1 MIIYL
6 REKGLAQILIGAVTI
21 AFVIGSIFLY
31 GSSDLASNT
40 SPNEV
45 ALTIGE
51 MKVLQTELDRA
62 MSNQSASKQDQK
74 ETEKRVIEQYVL
86 RELVKQAMPVE
97 QGEIEQYIAS
107 NPDQLSAY
115 RLYQKSGVSDEF
127 EKDIQ
132 VQLSYKGIEQLLHHL
147 PIVTDL
153 EIEEAFRREN
163 TKAKLKF
170 VRFRHYEY
178 NSLAKVTDEEVK
190 SHFESNQE
198 KYKQAD
204 QINLKYVQIKPEDF
218 VTEEQ
223 IKAHYNKTEKQYT
236 EVTEVTAR
244 HILKKVDDSASVD
257 EKNQVRL
264 QATELLEMIKRE
276 MKTGKTF
283 AELAEIHSEGPSASN
298 GGSLGSFGRGK
309 MVKPFETACFD
320 ELSVGEMSGLVETS
334 FGFHIIKLEDQKIN
348 TRTFDEVK
356 QEIKTL
362 LVKTDASHVSQK
374 LADNLLMDVEL
385 DDYETA
391 IGQEAY
397 ISRNLTI
404 QETGLFEQDASSIP
418 NIGSRYT
425 YGDLIE
431 KAFAME
437 VNINEMIEVKRSN
450 GEIESYFVAV
460 VLDKKA
466 AAIPNFED
474 VKAEVKNDL
483 QEVKAKQLA
492 MDDAQKLFSILQS
505 NQSLDDLVL
514 SYTAPE
520 GTSIKDKKVEE
531 SGLFSLSINS
541 NYVSNMGACQDA
553 MFKAFQMDLNE
564 VAGPFEGDVAHYLIQ
579 IVERDEADIEK
590 LKNDPKVRAET
601 LKKLVQAKKNE
612 VFTDWYNSTR
622 KQITVTDHRS

>member
-6 REKGLAQILIGAVTI
+6 REKGLAQILIGAVTV

-40 SPNEV
+40 SPDEV
-45 ALTIGE
+45 ALTVGE
-51 MKVLQTELDRA
+51 TKILQSELDRA
-62 MSNQSASKQDQK
+62 MSNQAAGKQDQE
-74 ETEKRVIEQYVL
+74 ETKKRVIEQYVL
-86 RELVKQAMPVE
+86 RELVKKAMPV
-97 QGEIEQYIAS
+97 QQSEIEQYIAS
-107 NPDQLSAY
+107 KPDQLSAY
-115 RLYQKSGVSDEF
+115 RLYQKSGVSNEF

-132 VQLSYKGIEQLLHHL
+132 VQLSYQGIEQLLHHL

-153 EIEEAFRREN
+153 EIEETYYREN

-170 VRFRHYEY
+170 IRFRHYEY
-178 NSLAKVTDEEVK
+178 SSLAKVTDEEAK
-190 SHFESNQE
+190 SHFELNKE
-198 KYKQAD
+198 KYKKSD

-218 VTEEQ
+218 VADEQ
-223 IKAHYNKTEKQYT
+223 IKAYYEKTKDQYS

-244 HILKKVDDSASVD
+244 HILKKVAEGSSLD
-257 EKNQVRL
+257 EKGKIRQ
-264 QATELLEMIKRE
+264 QAAELLEMIKTE
-276 MKTGKTF
+276 VEAGKSF
-283 AELAEIHSEGPSASN
+283 AELAQVHSEGPSASN

-320 ELSVGEMSGLVETS
+320 ELDIGEISGLVETS
-334 FGFHIIKLEDQKIN
+334 FGFHIIKLEDKKVNMQ
-348 TRTFDEVK
+348 TFDEVK

-362 LVKTDASHVSQK
+362 LIKTDASHVSQK

-391 IGQEAY
+391 MGQEAY
-397 ISRNLTI
+397 SSRNLTI

-431 KAFAME
+431 KAFDME

-450 GEIESYFVAV
+450 GEVESYFVAL
-460 VLDKKA
+460 VLEKKA
-466 AAIPNFED
+466 AAIPEFED

-483 QEVKAKQLA
+483 QEEKAKELA
-492 MDDAQKLFSILQS
+492 MEDANKLFQLLRSG
-505 NQSLDDLVL
+505 QSLDDLVL
-514 SYTAPE
+514 SYSTPE
-520 GTSIKDKKVEE
+520 NASIKEKKVEE

-541 NYVSNMGACQDA
+541 IYVSNMGSCQDA
-553 MFKAFQMDLNE
+553 MFKAFQMDMNE

-579 IVERDEADIEK
+579 LVEKDEADMEK
-590 LKNDPKVRAET
+590 LKTDPKVRREIM
-601 LKKLVQAKKNE
+601 KKLVQAKKNE
-612 VFTDWYNSTR
+612 VFTNWYNSTR

>member
-6 REKGLAQILIGAVTI
+6 REKGLAQILIGAVTV

-40 SPNEV
+40 SPDEV
-45 ALTIGE
+45 ALTVGE
-51 MKVLQTELDRA
+51 TKVLQSELDRA
-62 MSNQSASKQDQK
+62 MSNQAAGKQDQE
-74 ETEKRVIEQYVL
+74 ETKKRIIEQYVL
-86 RELVKQAMPVE
+86 RELVKKAMPV
-97 QGEIEQYIAS
+97 QQSEIEQYIAS
-107 NPDQLSAY
+107 KPDQLSAY
-115 RLYQKSGVSDEF
+115 RLYQKSGVSNEF

-132 VQLSYKGIEQLLHHL
+132 VQLSYQGIEQLLHHL

-153 EIEEAFRREN
+153 EIEETYHREN

-170 VRFRHYEY
+170 IRFRHYEY
-178 NSLAKVTDEEVK
+178 NSLAKVTDEEAK
-190 SHFESNQE
+190 SHFELNKE
-198 KYKQAD
+198 KYKKSD
-204 QINLKYVQIKPEDF
+204 QINLKYVQIRPEDF
-218 VTEEQ
+218 VADEQ
-223 IKAHYNKTEKQYT
+223 IKAYYEKTKDQYS

-244 HILKKVDDSASVD
+244 HILKKVVEGSSLD
-257 EKNQVRL
+257 EKGKIRQ
-264 QATELLEMIKRE
+264 QAAELLEMV
-276 MKTGKTF
+276 KTEVEAGKSF
-283 AELAEIHSEGPSASN
+283 AELAQVHSEGPSASN

-320 ELSVGEMSGLVETS
+320 ELDIGEISGLVETS
-334 FGFHIIKLEDQKIN
+334 FGFHIIKLEDKKVNMQ
-348 TRTFDEVK
+348 TFDEVK

-362 LVKTDASHVSQK
+362 LIKTDASHVSQK

-391 IGQEAY
+391 MGQEAY
-397 ISRNLTI
+397 SSRNLTI

-431 KAFAME
+431 KAFDME

-450 GEIESYFVAV
+450 GEVESYFVAL
-460 VLDKKA
+460 VLEKKA
-466 AAIPNFED
+466 AAIPEFED

-483 QEVKAKQLA
+483 QEEKAKELA
-492 MDDAQKLFSILQS
+492 MEDANKLFKLLRAG
-505 NQSLDDLVL
+505 QSLDDLVL
-514 SYTAPE
+514 SYSTPE
-520 GTSIKDKKVEE
+520 NASIKEKKVEE

-541 NYVSNMGACQDA
+541 IYVSNMGSCQDA
-553 MFKAFQMDLNE
+553 MFKAFQMDMNE

-579 IVERDEADIEK
+579 LVEKDEADMEK
-590 LKNDPKVRAET
+590 LKTDPKVRREIM
-601 LKKLVQAKKNE
+601 KKLVQAKKNE
-612 VFTDWYNSTR
+612 VFTNWYNSTR

>member
-6 REKGLAQILIGAVTI
+6 REKGLAQILIGAVTV

-40 SPNEV
+40 SPDEV
-45 ALTIGE
+45 ALTVGE
-51 MKVLQTELDRA
+51 TKILQSELDRA
-62 MSNQSASKQDQK
+62 MSNQAAGKQDQE
-74 ETEKRVIEQYVL
+74 ETKKRVIEQYVL
-86 RELVKQAMPVE
+86 RELVKKAMPV
-97 QGEIEQYIAS
+97 QQSEIEQYIAS
-107 NPDQLSAY
+107 KPDQLSAY
-115 RLYQKSGVSDEF
+115 RLYQKSGMSNEF

-132 VQLSYKGIEQLLHHL
+132 VQLSYQGIEQLLHHL

-153 EIEEAFRREN
+153 EIEETYYREN

-170 VRFRHYEY
+170 IRFRHYEY
-178 NSLAKVTDEEVK
+178 SSLAKVTDEEAK
-190 SHFESNQE
+190 SHFELNKE
-198 KYKQAD
+198 KYKKSD

-218 VTEEQ
+218 VADEQ
-223 IKAHYNKTEKQYT
+223 IKAYYEKTKDQYS

-244 HILKKVDDSASVD
+244 HILKKVAEGSSLD
-257 EKNQVRL
+257 EKGKIRQ
-264 QATELLEMIKRE
+264 QAAELLEMIKTE
-276 MKTGKTF
+276 VEAGKSF
-283 AELAEIHSEGPSASN
+283 AELAQVHSEGPSASN

-320 ELSVGEMSGLVETS
+320 ELDIGEISGLVETS
-334 FGFHIIKLEDQKIN
+334 FGFHIIKLEDKKVNMQ
-348 TRTFDEVK
+348 TFDEVK

-362 LVKTDASHVSQK
+362 LIKTDASHVSQK

-391 IGQEAY
+391 MGQEAY
-397 ISRNLTI
+397 SSRNLTI

-418 NIGSRYT
+418 NIGSRYI

-431 KAFAME
+431 KAFDME

-450 GEIESYFVAV
+450 GEVESYFVAL
-460 VLDKKA
+460 VLEKKA
-466 AAIPNFED
+466 AAIPEFED

-483 QEVKAKQLA
+483 QEEKAKELA
-492 MDDAQKLFSILQS
+492 MEDANKLFKLLRAG
-505 NQSLDDLVL
+505 QSLDDLVL
-514 SYTAPE
+514 SYSTPE
-520 GTSIKDKKVEE
+520 NASIKEKKVEE

-541 NYVSNMGACQDA
+541 IYVSNMGSCQDA
-553 MFKAFQMDLNE
+553 MFKAFQMDMNE

-579 IVERDEADIEK
+579 LVEKDEADMEK
-590 LKNDPKVRAET
+590 LKTDPKVRREIM
-601 LKKLVQAKKNE
+601 KKLVQAKKNE
-612 VFTDWYNSTR
+612 VFTNWYNSTR

>member
-6 REKGLAQILIGAVTI
+6 REKGLAQILIGAVTV

-40 SPNEV
+40 SPDEV
-45 ALTIGE
+45 ALTVGE
-51 MKVLQTELDRA
+51 TKILQSELDRA
-62 MSNQSASKQDQK
+62 MSNQASGKQDQE
-74 ETEKRVIEQYVL
+74 ETKKRVIEQYVL
-86 RELVKQAMPVE
+86 RELVKKAMPV
-97 QGEIEQYIAS
+97 QQSEIEQYIAS
-107 NPDQLSAY
+107 KPDQLSAY
-115 RLYQKSGVSDEF
+115 RLYQKSGVSNEF

-132 VQLSYKGIEQLLHHL
+132 VQLSYQGIEQLLHHL
-147 PIVTDL
+147 PIVTDS
-153 EIEEAFRREN
+153 EIKETYHREN

-170 VRFRHYEY
+170 IRFRHYEY
-178 NSLAKVTDEEVK
+178 NSLAKVTDEEAK
-190 SHFESNQE
+190 SHFEFNKE
-198 KYKQAD
+198 KYKKSD

-218 VTEEQ
+218 VADEQ
-223 IKAHYNKTEKQYT
+223 IKAYYEKTKDQYS

-244 HILKKVDDSASVD
+244 HILKKVAEGSSLD
-257 EKNQVRL
+257 EKGKIRQ
-264 QATELLEMIKRE
+264 QAAELLEMV
-276 MKTGKTF
+276 KTEVEAGKSF
-283 AELAEIHSEGPSASN
+283 AELAQVHSEGPSASN

-320 ELSVGEMSGLVETS
+320 ELGIGEISGLVETS
-334 FGFHIIKLEDQKIN
+334 FGFHIIKLEDKKVNMQ
-348 TRTFDEVK
+348 TFDEVK

-362 LVKTDASHVSQK
+362 LIKTDASHVSQK

-391 IGQEAY
+391 MGQEAY
-397 ISRNLTI
+397 SSRNLTI

-431 KAFAME
+431 KAFDME

-450 GEIESYFVAV
+450 GEVESYFVAL
-460 VLDKKA
+460 VLEKKA
-466 AAIPNFED
+466 AAIPEFED

-483 QEVKAKQLA
+483 QEEKAKELA
-492 MDDAQKLFSILQS
+492 MEDANKLFKLLRAG
-505 NQSLDDLVL
+505 QSLDDLVL
-514 SYTAPE
+514 SYSTPE
-520 GTSIKDKKVEE
+520 NASIKEKKVEE

-541 NYVSNMGACQDA
+541 IYVSNMGSCQDA
-553 MFKAFQMDLNE
+553 MFKAFQMDMNE

-579 IVERDEADIEK
+579 LVEKDEADMEK
-590 LKNDPKVRAET
+590 LKTDPKVRREIM
-601 LKKLVQAKKNE
+601 KKLVQAKKNE
-612 VFTDWYNSTR
+612 VFTNWYNSTR

>member
-6 REKGLAQILIGAVTI
+6 REKGLAQILIGAVTV

-40 SPNEV
+40 GPDEV
-45 ALTIGE
+45 ALTVGE
-51 MKVLQTELDRA
+51 TKIFQSELDRA
-62 MSNQSASKQDQK
+62 ISNQAAGKQDQE
-74 ETEKRVIEQYVL
+74 ETKKRVIEQYVL
-86 RELVKQAMPVE
+86 RELVKQEMPV
-97 QGEIEQYIAS
+97 QQSEIEQYIAS

-132 VQLSYKGIEQLLHHL
+132 VQLSYQGMEQLLHHL
-147 PIVTDL
+147 PIVTDS
-153 EIEEAFRREN
+153 EIQETYQREN

-170 VRFRHYEY
+170 IRFRHYEY
-178 NSLAKVTDEEVK
+178 NSLATVTDEEAK
-190 SHFESNQE
+190 SHFELNKE
-198 KYKQAD
+198 KYKKSD

-218 VTEEQ
+218 VTDEQ
-223 IKAHYNKTEKQYT
+223 IKAHYEKTKDQYS

-244 HILKKVDDSASVD
+244 HILKKVAEGASLD
-257 EKNQVRL
+257 EKGKIRQ
-264 QATELLEMIKRE
+264 QAAELLEMVKAE
-276 MKTGKTF
+276 VVAGKSF
-283 AELAEIHSEGPSASN
+283 AELAKVHSEGPSASN

-320 ELSVGEMSGLVETS
+320 ELDIGEISGLVETS
-334 FGFHIIKLEDQKIN
+334 FGFHIIKLEDKKVNMQ
-348 TRTFDEVK
+348 TFDEVK

-362 LVKTDASHVSQK
+362 LIKTDASHVSQQ

-391 IGQEAY
+391 MGQEAY
-397 ISRNLTI
+397 SSRNLTI

-431 KAFAME
+431 KAFDME

-450 GEIESYFVAV
+450 GEVESYFVAL
-460 VLDKKA
+460 VLEKKA
-466 AAIPNFED
+466 AAIPEFED

-483 QEVKAKQLA
+483 QEEKAKGLA
-492 MDDAQKLFSILQS
+492 MEDANKLFKLLQAG
-505 NQSLDDLVL
+505 QSLDDLVL
-514 SYTAPE
+514 SYSAPE
-520 GTSIKDKKVEE
+520 NTSIKEKKVEE
-531 SGLFSLSINS
+531 SGLFSLSVNS
-541 NYVSNMGACQDA
+541 IYVSNMGSCQDA
-553 MFKAFQMDLNE
+553 MFKAFQMDMNE

-579 IVERDEADIEK
+579 LVEKDEADMEK
-590 LKNDPKVRAET
+590 LKTDPKVRTEIM
-601 LKKLVQAKKNE
+601 KKLVQAKKNE

>member
-6 REKGLAQILIGAVTI
+6 REKGLAQILIGAVTV

-40 SPNEV
+40 SPDEV
-45 ALTIGE
+45 ALTVGE
-51 MKVLQTELDRA
+51 TKVLQSELDRA
-62 MSNQSASKQDQK
+62 MSNQAAGKQDQE
-74 ETEKRVIEQYVL
+74 ETKKRVIEQYVL
-86 RELVKQAMPVE
+86 RELVKKAMPV
-97 QGEIEQYIAS
+97 QQSEIEQYIAS
-107 NPDQLSAY
+107 KPDQLSAY
-115 RLYQKSGVSDEF
+115 RLYQKSGLSNEF

-132 VQLSYKGIEQLLHHL
+132 VQLSYQGIEQLLHHL

-153 EIEEAFRREN
+153 EIEETYHREN

-170 VRFRHYEY
+170 IRFRHYEY
-178 NSLAKVTDEEVK
+178 NSLAKVTDEEAK
-190 SHFESNQE
+190 SHFELNKE
-198 KYKQAD
+198 KYKKSD

-218 VTEEQ
+218 VADEQ
-223 IKAHYNKTEKQYT
+223 IKAYYEKTKDQYS

-244 HILKKVDDSASVD
+244 HILKKVAEGSSLD
-257 EKNQVRL
+257 EKGKIRQ
-264 QATELLEMIKRE
+264 QAAELLEMV
-276 MKTGKTF
+276 KTEVEAGKSF
-283 AELAEIHSEGPSASN
+283 AELAQVHSEGPSASN

-320 ELSVGEMSGLVETS
+320 ELDIGEISGLVETS
-334 FGFHIIKLEDQKIN
+334 FGFHIIKLEDKKVNMQ
-348 TRTFDEVK
+348 TFDEVK

-362 LVKTDASHVSQK
+362 LIKTDASHVSQK

-391 IGQEAY
+391 MGQEAY
-397 ISRNLTI
+397 SSRNLTI
-404 QETGLFEQDASSIP
+404 QETGLFEKDASSIP

-431 KAFAME
+431 KAFDME

-450 GEIESYFVAV
+450 GEVESYFVAL
-460 VLDKKA
+460 VLEKKA
-466 AAIPNFED
+466 AAIPEFED

-483 QEVKAKQLA
+483 QEEKAKELA
-492 MDDAQKLFSILQS
+492 MEDANKLFKLLRAG
-505 NQSLDDLVL
+505 QSLDDLVL
-514 SYTAPE
+514 SYSTPE
-520 GTSIKDKKVEE
+520 NASIKEKKVEE

-541 NYVSNMGACQDA
+541 IYVSNMGSCQDA
-553 MFKAFQMDLNE
+553 MFKAFQMDMNE

-579 IVERDEADIEK
+579 LVEKDEADMEK
-590 LKNDPKVRAET
+590 LKTDPKVRREIM
-601 LKKLVQAKKNE
+601 KKLVQAKKNE
-612 VFTDWYNSTR
+612 VFTNWYNSTR

>member
-6 REKGLAQILIGAVTI
+6 REKGLAQILIGAVTV

-40 SPNEV
+40 SPDEV
-45 ALTIGE
+45 ALTVGE
-51 MKVLQTELDRA
+51 TKILQSELDRA
-62 MSNQSASKQDQK
+62 MSNQAAGKQDQE
-74 ETEKRVIEQYVL
+74 ETKKRVIEQYVL
-86 RELVKQAMPVE
+86 RELVKKAMPV
-97 QGEIEQYIAS
+97 QQSEIEQYIAS
-107 NPDQLSAY
+107 KPDQLSAY
-115 RLYQKSGVSDEF
+115 RLYQKSGVSNEF

-132 VQLSYKGIEQLLHHL
+132 VQLSYQGIEQLLHHL

-153 EIEEAFRREN
+153 EIEETYHREN

-170 VRFRHYEY
+170 IRFRHYEY
-178 NSLAKVTDEEVK
+178 NSLAKVTDEEAK
-190 SHFESNQE
+190 SHFELNKE
-198 KYKQAD
+198 KYKKSD

-218 VTEEQ
+218 VADEQ
-223 IKAHYNKTEKQYT
+223 IKAYYEKTKDQYS

-244 HILKKVDDSASVD
+244 HILKKVAEGSSLD
-257 EKNQVRL
+257 EKGKIRQ
-264 QATELLEMIKRE
+264 QAAELLEMIKTE
-276 MKTGKTF
+276 VEAGKSF
-283 AELAEIHSEGPSASN
+283 AELAQVHSEGPSASN

-320 ELSVGEMSGLVETS
+320 ELDIGEISGLVETS
-334 FGFHIIKLEDQKIN
+334 FGFHIIKLEDKKVNMQ
-348 TRTFDEVK
+348 TFDEVK

-362 LVKTDASHVSQK
+362 LIKTDASHVSQK

-391 IGQEAY
+391 MGQEAY
-397 ISRNLTI
+397 SSRNLTI

-431 KAFAME
+431 KAFDME

-450 GEIESYFVAV
+450 GEVESYFVAL
-460 VLDKKA
+460 VLEKKA
-466 AAIPNFED
+466 AAIPEFED

-483 QEVKAKQLA
+483 QEEKAKELA
-492 MDDAQKLFSILQS
+492 MEDANKLFQLLRSG
-505 NQSLDDLVL
+505 QSLDDLVL
-514 SYTAPE
+514 SYSTPE
-520 GTSIKDKKVEE
+520 NASIKEKKVEE

-541 NYVSNMGACQDA
+541 IYVSNMGSCQDA
-553 MFKAFQMDLNE
+553 MFKAFQMDMNE

-579 IVERDEADIEK
+579 LVEKDEADMEK
-590 LKNDPKVRAET
+590 LKTDPKVRREIM
-601 LKKLVQAKKNE
+601 KKLVQAKKNE
-612 VFTDWYNSTR
+612 VFTNWYNSTR

>member
-6 REKGLAQILIGAVTI
+6 REKGLAQILIGAVTV

-40 SPNEV
+40 SPDEV
-45 ALTIGE
+45 ALTVGE
-51 MKVLQTELDRA
+51 TKILQSELDRA
-62 MSNQSASKQDQK
+62 MSNQAAGKQDQE
-74 ETEKRVIEQYVL
+74 ETKKRVIEQYVL
-86 RELVKQAMPVE
+86 RELVKKAMPV
-97 QGEIEQYIAS
+97 QQSEIEQYIAS
-107 NPDQLSAY
+107 KPDQLSAY
-115 RLYQKSGVSDEF
+115 RLYQKSGMSNEF

-132 VQLSYKGIEQLLHHL
+132 VQLSYQGIEQLLHHL

-153 EIEEAFRREN
+153 EIEETYHREN

-170 VRFRHYEY
+170 IRFRHYEY
-178 NSLAKVTDEEVK
+178 NSLAKVTDEEAK
-190 SHFESNQE
+190 SHFELNKE
-198 KYKQAD
+198 KYKKSD

-218 VTEEQ
+218 VADEQ
-223 IKAHYNKTEKQYT
+223 IKAYYEKTKDQYS

-244 HILKKVDDSASVD
+244 HILKKVAEGSSLD
-257 EKNQVRL
+257 EKGKIRQ
-264 QATELLEMIKRE
+264 QAAELLEMIKTE
-276 MKTGKTF
+276 VEAGKSF
-283 AELAEIHSEGPSASN
+283 AELAQVHSEGPSASN

-320 ELSVGEMSGLVETS
+320 ELDIGEISGLVETS
-334 FGFHIIKLEDQKIN
+334 FGFHIIKLEDKKVNMQ
-348 TRTFDEVK
+348 TFDEVK

-362 LVKTDASHVSQK
+362 LIKTDASHVSQK

-391 IGQEAY
+391 MGQEAY
-397 ISRNLTI
+397 SSRNLTI

-431 KAFAME
+431 KAFDME

-450 GEIESYFVAV
+450 GEVESYFVAL
-460 VLDKKA
+460 VLEKKA
-466 AAIPNFED
+466 AAIPEFED

-483 QEVKAKQLA
+483 QEEKAKELA
-492 MDDAQKLFSILQS
+492 MEDANKLFKLLRAG
-505 NQSLDDLVL
+505 QSLDDLVL
-514 SYTAPE
+514 SYSTPE
-520 GTSIKDKKVEE
+520 NASIKEKKVEE

-541 NYVSNMGACQDA
+541 IYVSNMGSCQDA
-553 MFKAFQMDLNE
+553 MFKAFQMDMNE

-579 IVERDEADIEK
+579 LVEKDEADMEK
-590 LKNDPKVRAET
+590 LKTDPKVRREIM
-601 LKKLVQAKKNE
+601 KKLVQAKKNE
-612 VFTDWYNSTR
+612 VFTNWYNSTR

>member
-6 REKGLAQILIGAVTI
+6 REKGLAQILIGAVTV

-40 SPNEV
+40 SPDEV
-45 ALTIGE
+45 ALTVGE
-51 MKVLQTELDRA
+51 TKILQSELDRA
-62 MSNQSASKQDQK
+62 MSNQAAGKQDQE
-74 ETEKRVIEQYVL
+74 ETKKRVIEQYVL
-86 RELVKQAMPVE
+86 RELVKQEMPV
-97 QGEIEQYIAS
+97 QQSEIEQYIAS
-107 NPDQLSAY
+107 KPDQLSAY
-115 RLYQKSGVSDEF
+115 RLYQKSGLSNEF

-132 VQLSYKGIEQLLHHL
+132 VQLSYQGIEQLLHHL

-153 EIEEAFRREN
+153 EIEETYHREN

-170 VRFRHYEY
+170 IRFRHYEY
-178 NSLAKVTDEEVK
+178 NSLAKVTDEEAK
-190 SHFESNQE
+190 SHFELNKE
-198 KYKQAD
+198 KYKKSD

-218 VTEEQ
+218 VADEQ
-223 IKAHYNKTEKQYT
+223 IKAYYEKTKDQYS

-244 HILKKVDDSASVD
+244 HILKKVAEGSSLD
-257 EKNQVRL
+257 EKGKIRQ
-264 QATELLEMIKRE
+264 QAAELLEMIKTE
-276 MKTGKTF
+276 VEAGKSF
-283 AELAEIHSEGPSASN
+283 AELAQVHSEGPSASN

-320 ELSVGEMSGLVETS
+320 ELDIGEISGLVETS
-334 FGFHIIKLEDQKIN
+334 FGFHIIKLEDKKVNMQ
-348 TRTFDEVK
+348 TFDEVK

-362 LVKTDASHVSQK
+362 LIKTDASHVSQK

-391 IGQEAY
+391 MGQEAY
-397 ISRNLTI
+397 SSRNLTI

-425 YGDLIE
+425 YEDLIE
-431 KAFAME
+431 KAFDME

-450 GEIESYFVAV
+450 GEVESYFVAL
-460 VLDKKA
+460 VLEKKA
-466 AAIPNFED
+466 AAIPEFED

-483 QEVKAKQLA
+483 QEEKAKELA
-492 MDDAQKLFSILQS
+492 MEDANKLFKLLQAG
-505 NQSLDDLVL
+505 QSLDDLVL
-514 SYTAPE
+514 SYSTPE
-520 GTSIKDKKVEE
+520 NASIKEKKVEE

-541 NYVSNMGACQDA
+541 IYVSNMGSCQDA
-553 MFKAFQMDLNE
+553 MFKAFQMDMNE

-579 IVERDEADIEK
+579 LVEKDEADMEK
-590 LKNDPKVRAET
+590 LKTDPKVRREIM
-601 LKKLVQAKKNE
+601 KKLVQAKKNE
-612 VFTDWYNSTR
+612 VFTNWYNSTR

>member
-6 REKGLAQILIGAVTI
+6 REKGLAQILIGAVTV

-40 SPNEV
+40 SPDEV
-45 ALTIGE
+45 ALTVGE
-51 MKVLQTELDRA
+51 TKILQSELDRA
-62 MSNQSASKQDQK
+62 MSNQAAGKQDQE
-74 ETEKRVIEQYVL
+74 ETKKRVIEQYVL
-86 RELVKQAMPVE
+86 RELVKKAMPV
-97 QGEIEQYIAS
+97 QQSEIEQYIAS
-107 NPDQLSAY
+107 KPDQLSAY
-115 RLYQKSGVSDEF
+115 RLYQKSGVSNEF

-132 VQLSYKGIEQLLHHL
+132 VQLSYQGIEQLLHHL

-153 EIEEAFRREN
+153 EIEETYHREN

-170 VRFRHYEY
+170 IRFRHYEY
-178 NSLAKVTDEEVK
+178 SSLAKVTDEEAK
-190 SHFESNQE
+190 SHFELNKE
-198 KYKQAD
+198 KYKKSD

-218 VTEEQ
+218 VADEQ
-223 IKAHYNKTEKQYT
+223 IKAYYEKTKDQYS

-244 HILKKVDDSASVD
+244 HILKKVAEGSSLD
-257 EKNQVRL
+257 EKGKIRQ
-264 QATELLEMIKRE
+264 QAAELLEMV
-276 MKTGKTF
+276 KTEVEAGKSF
-283 AELAEIHSEGPSASN
+283 AELAQVHSEGPSASN

-320 ELSVGEMSGLVETS
+320 ELDIGEISGLVETS
-334 FGFHIIKLEDQKIN
+334 FGFHIIKLEDKKVNMQ
-348 TRTFDEVK
+348 TFDEVK

-362 LVKTDASHVSQK
+362 LIKTDASHVSQK

-391 IGQEAY
+391 MGQEAY
-397 ISRNLTI
+397 SSRNLTI

-431 KAFAME
+431 KAFDME

-450 GEIESYFVAV
+450 GEVESYFVAL
-460 VLDKKA
+460 VLEKKA
-466 AAIPNFED
+466 AAIPEFED

-483 QEVKAKQLA
+483 QEEKAKELA
-492 MDDAQKLFSILQS
+492 MEDANKLFQLLRAG
-505 NQSLDDLVL
+505 QSLDDLVL
-514 SYTAPE
+514 SYSTPE
-520 GTSIKDKKVEE
+520 NASIKEKKVEE

-541 NYVSNMGACQDA
+541 IYVSNMGSCQDA
-553 MFKAFQMDLNE
+553 MFKAFQMDMDE

-579 IVERDEADIEK
+579 LVEKDEADMEK
-590 LKNDPKVRAET
+590 LKTDPKVRREIM
-601 LKKLVQAKKNE
+601 KKLVQAKKNE
-612 VFTDWYNSTR
+612 VFTNWYNSTR

>member
-6 REKGLAQILIGAVTI
+6 REKGLAQILIGAVTV

-40 SPNEV
+40 SPDEV
-45 ALTIGE
+45 ALTVGE
-51 MKVLQTELDRA
+51 TKILQSELDRA
-62 MSNQSASKQDQK
+62 MSNQAAGKQDQE
-74 ETEKRVIEQYVL
+74 ETKKRIIEQYVL
-86 RELVKQAMPVE
+86 RELVKKAMPV
-97 QGEIEQYIAS
+97 QQSEIEQYIAS
-107 NPDQLSAY
+107 KPDQLSAY
-115 RLYQKSGVSDEF
+115 RLYQKSGVSNEF

-132 VQLSYKGIEQLLHHL
+132 VQLSYQGIEQLLHHL

-153 EIEEAFRREN
+153 EIEETYHREN

-170 VRFRHYEY
+170 IRFRHYEY
-178 NSLAKVTDEEVK
+178 NSLAKVTDEEAK
-190 SHFESNQE
+190 SHFELNKE
-198 KYKQAD
+198 KYKKSD

-218 VTEEQ
+218 VADEQ
-223 IKAHYNKTEKQYT
+223 IKAYYEKTKDQYS

-244 HILKKVDDSASVD
+244 HILKKVVEGSSLD
-257 EKNQVRL
+257 EKGKIRQ
-264 QATELLEMIKRE
+264 QAAELLEMV
-276 MKTGKTF
+276 KTEVEAGKSF
-283 AELAEIHSEGPSASN
+283 AELAQVHSEGPSASN

-320 ELSVGEMSGLVETS
+320 ELDIGEISGLVETS
-334 FGFHIIKLEDQKIN
+334 FGFHIIKLEDKKVNMQ
-348 TRTFDEVK
+348 TFDEVK

-362 LVKTDASHVSQK
+362 LIKTDASHVSQK

-391 IGQEAY
+391 MGQEAY
-397 ISRNLTI
+397 SSQNLTI

-431 KAFAME
+431 KAFDME

-450 GEIESYFVAV
+450 GEVESYFVAL
-460 VLDKKA
+460 VLEKKA
-466 AAIPNFED
+466 AAIPEFED

-483 QEVKAKQLA
+483 QEEKAKELA
-492 MDDAQKLFSILQS
+492 MEDANKLFKLLRAG
-505 NQSLDDLVL
+505 QSLDDLVL
-514 SYTAPE
+514 SYSTPE
-520 GTSIKDKKVEE
+520 NASIKEKKVEE

-541 NYVSNMGACQDA
+541 IYVSNMGSCQDA
-553 MFKAFQMDLNE
+553 MFKAFQMDMNE

-579 IVERDEADIEK
+579 LVEKDEADMEK
-590 LKNDPKVRAET
+590 LKTDPKVRREIM
-601 LKKLVQAKKNE
+601 KKLVQAKKNE
-612 VFTDWYNSTR
+612 VFTNWYNSTR

>member
-6 REKGLAQILIGAVTI
+6 REKGLAQILIGAVTV

-40 SPNEV
+40 SPDEV
-45 ALTIGE
+45 ALTVGE
-51 MKVLQTELDRA
+51 TKILQSELDRA
-62 MSNQSASKQDQK
+62 MSNQAAGKQDQE
-74 ETEKRVIEQYVL
+74 ETKKRIIEQYVL
-86 RELVKQAMPVE
+86 RELVKKAMPV
-97 QGEIEQYIAS
+97 QQSEIEQYIAS
-107 NPDQLSAY
+107 KPDQLSAY
-115 RLYQKSGVSDEF
+115 RLYQKSGVSNEF

-132 VQLSYKGIEQLLHHL
+132 VQLSYQGIEQLLHHL

-153 EIEEAFRREN
+153 EIEETYHREN

-170 VRFRHYEY
+170 IRFRHYEY
-178 NSLAKVTDEEVK
+178 NSLAKVTDEEAK
-190 SHFESNQE
+190 SHFELNKE
-198 KYKQAD
+198 KYKKSD
-204 QINLKYVQIKPEDF
+204 QINLKYVQIRPEDF
-218 VTEEQ
+218 VADEQ
-223 IKAHYNKTEKQYT
+223 IKAYYEKTKDQYS

-244 HILKKVDDSASVD
+244 HILKKVVEGSSLD
-257 EKNQVRL
+257 EKGKIRQ
-264 QATELLEMIKRE
+264 QAAELLEMV
-276 MKTGKTF
+276 KTEVEAGKSF
-283 AELAEIHSEGPSASN
+283 AELAQIHSEGPSASN

-320 ELSVGEMSGLVETS
+320 ELDIGEISGLVETS
-334 FGFHIIKLEDQKIN
+334 FGFHIIKLEDKKVNMQ
-348 TRTFDEVK
+348 TFDEVK

-362 LVKTDASHVSQK
+362 LIKTDASHVSQK

-391 IGQEAY
+391 MGQEAY
-397 ISRNLTI
+397 SSQNLTI

-431 KAFAME
+431 KAFDME

-450 GEIESYFVAV
+450 GEVESYFVAL
-460 VLDKKA
+460 VLEKKA
-466 AAIPNFED
+466 AAIPEFED

-483 QEVKAKQLA
+483 QEEKAKELA
-492 MDDAQKLFSILQS
+492 MEDANKLFKLLRAG
-505 NQSLDDLVL
+505 QSLDDLVL
-514 SYTAPE
+514 SYSTPE
-520 GTSIKDKKVEE
+520 NASIKEKKVEE

-541 NYVSNMGACQDA
+541 IYVSNMGSCQDA
-553 MFKAFQMDLNE
+553 IFKAFQMDMNE

-579 IVERDEADIEK
+579 LVEKDEADMEK
-590 LKNDPKVRAET
+590 LKTDPKVRREIM
-601 LKKLVQAKKNE
+601 KKLVQAKKNE
-612 VFTDWYNSTR
+612 VFTNWYNSTR

>member
-6 REKGLAQILIGAVTI
+6 REKGLAQILIGAVTV

-40 SPNEV
+40 SPDEV
-45 ALTIGE
+45 ALTVGE
-51 MKVLQTELDRA
+51 TKILQSELDRA
-62 MSNQSASKQDQK
+62 MSNQAAGKQDQE
-74 ETEKRVIEQYVL
+74 ETKKRVIEQYVL
-86 RELVKQAMPVE
+86 RELVKKAMPV
-97 QGEIEQYIAS
+97 QQSEIEQYIAS
-107 NPDQLSAY
+107 KPDQLSAY
-115 RLYQKSGVSDEF
+115 RLYQKSGVSNEF

-132 VQLSYKGIEQLLHHL
+132 VQLSYQGIEQLLHHL

-153 EIEEAFRREN
+153 EIEETYYREN

-170 VRFRHYEY
+170 IRVRHYEY
-178 NSLAKVTDEEVK
+178 NSLAKVTDEEAK
-190 SHFESNQE
+190 SHFELNKE
-198 KYKQAD
+198 KYKKSD

-218 VTEEQ
+218 VADEQ
-223 IKAHYNKTEKQYT
+223 IKAYYEKTKDQYS

-244 HILKKVDDSASVD
+244 HILKKVAEGSSLD
-257 EKNQVRL
+257 EKGKIRQ
-264 QATELLEMIKRE
+264 QAAELLEMIKTE
-276 MKTGKTF
+276 VEAGKSF
-283 AELAEIHSEGPSASN
+283 AELAQVHSEGPSASN

-320 ELSVGEMSGLVETS
+320 ELDIGEISGLVETS
-334 FGFHIIKLEDQKIN
+334 FGFHIIKLEDKKVNMQ
-348 TRTFDEVK
+348 TFDEVK

-362 LVKTDASHVSQK
+362 LIKTDASHVSQK

-391 IGQEAY
+391 MGQEAY
-397 ISRNLTI
+397 SSRNLTI

-431 KAFAME
+431 KAFDME

-450 GEIESYFVAV
+450 GEVESYFVAL
-460 VLDKKA
+460 VLEKKA
-466 AAIPNFED
+466 AAIPEFED

-483 QEVKAKQLA
+483 QEEKAKELA
-492 MDDAQKLFSILQS
+492 MEDANKLFKLLRSG
-505 NQSLDDLVL
+505 QSLDDLVL
-514 SYTAPE
+514 SYSTPE
-520 GTSIKDKKVEE
+520 NASIKEKKVEE

-541 NYVSNMGACQDA
+541 IYVSNMGSCQDA
-553 MFKAFQMDLNE
+553 MFKAFQMDMNE

-579 IVERDEADIEK
+579 LVEKDEADMEK
-590 LKNDPKVRAET
+590 LKTDPKVRREIM
-601 LKKLVQAKKNE
+601 KKLVQAKKNE
-612 VFTDWYNSTR
+612 VFTNWYNSTR

>member
-6 REKGLAQILIGAVTI
+6 REKGLAQILIGAVTV

-40 SPNEV
+40 SPDEV
-45 ALTIGE
+45 ALTVGE
-51 MKVLQTELDRA
+51 TKILQSELDRA
-62 MSNQSASKQDQK
+62 MSNQAAGKQDQE
-74 ETEKRVIEQYVL
+74 ETKKRIIEQYVL
-86 RELVKQAMPVE
+86 RELVKKAMPV
-97 QGEIEQYIAS
+97 QQSEIEQYIAS
-107 NPDQLSAY
+107 KPDQLSAY
-115 RLYQKSGVSDEF
+115 RLYQKSGVSNEF

-132 VQLSYKGIEQLLHHL
+132 VQLSYQGIEQLLHHL

-153 EIEEAFRREN
+153 EIEETYHREN

-170 VRFRHYEY
+170 IRFRHYEY
-178 NSLAKVTDEEVK
+178 NSLAKVTDEEAK
-190 SHFESNQE
+190 SHFELNKE
-198 KYKQAD
+198 KYKKSD

-218 VTEEQ
+218 VADEQ
-223 IKAHYNKTEKQYT
+223 IKAYYEKTKDQYS

-244 HILKKVDDSASVD
+244 HILKKVAEGSSLD
-257 EKNQVRL
+257 EKGKIRQ
-264 QATELLEMIKRE
+264 QAAELLEMV
-276 MKTGKTF
+276 KTEVEAGKSF
-283 AELAEIHSEGPSASN
+283 AELAQVHSEGPSASN

-320 ELSVGEMSGLVETS
+320 ELDIGEISGLVETS
-334 FGFHIIKLEDQKIN
+334 FGFHIIKLEDKKVNMQ
-348 TRTFDEVK
+348 TFDEVK

-362 LVKTDASHVSQK
+362 LIKTDASHVSQK

-391 IGQEAY
+391 MGQEAY
-397 ISRNLTI
+397 SSRNLTI

-431 KAFAME
+431 KAFDME

-450 GEIESYFVAV
+450 GEVESYFVAL
-460 VLDKKA
+460 VLEKKA
-466 AAIPNFED
+466 AAIPEFED

-483 QEVKAKQLA
+483 QEEKAKELA
-492 MDDAQKLFSILQS
+492 MEDANKLFKLLRAG
-505 NQSLDDLVL
+505 QSLDDLVL
-514 SYTAPE
+514 SYSTPE
-520 GTSIKDKKVEE
+520 NASIKEKKVEE

-541 NYVSNMGACQDA
+541 IYVSNMGSCQDA
-553 MFKAFQMDLNE
+553 MFKAFQMDMNE

-579 IVERDEADIEK
+579 LVEKDEADMEK
-590 LKNDPKVRAET
+590 LKTDPKVRREIM
-601 LKKLVQAKKNE
+601 KKLVQAKKNE
-612 VFTDWYNSTR
+612 VFTNWYNSTR

>member
-6 REKGLAQILIGAVTI
+6 REKGLAQILIGAVTV

-40 SPNEV
+40 SPDEV
-45 ALTIGE
+45 ALTVGE
-51 MKVLQTELDRA
+51 TKILQSELDRA
-62 MSNQSASKQDQK
+62 MSNQAAGKQDQE
-74 ETEKRVIEQYVL
+74 ETKKRIIEQYVL
-86 RELVKQAMPVE
+86 RELVKKAMPV
-97 QGEIEQYIAS
+97 QQSEIEQYIAS
-107 NPDQLSAY
+107 KPDQLSAY
-115 RLYQKSGVSDEF
+115 RLYQKSGVSNEF

-132 VQLSYKGIEQLLHHL
+132 VQLSYQGIEQLLHHL

-153 EIEEAFRREN
+153 EIEETYHREN

-170 VRFRHYEY
+170 IRFRHYEY
-178 NSLAKVTDEEVK
+178 NSLAKVTDEEAK
-190 SHFESNQE
+190 SHFELNKE
-198 KYKQAD
+198 KYKKSD
-204 QINLKYVQIKPEDF
+204 QINLKYVQIRPEDF
-218 VTEEQ
+218 VADEQ
-223 IKAHYNKTEKQYT
+223 IKAYYEKTKDQYS

-244 HILKKVDDSASVD
+244 HILKKVAEGSSLD
-257 EKNQVRL
+257 EKGKIRQ
-264 QATELLEMIKRE
+264 QAAELLEMV
-276 MKTGKTF
+276 KTEVEAGKSF
-283 AELAEIHSEGPSASN
+283 AELAQVHSEGPSASN

-320 ELSVGEMSGLVETS
+320 ELDIGEISGLVETS
-334 FGFHIIKLEDQKIN
+334 FGFHIIKLEDKKVNMQ
-348 TRTFDEVK
+348 TFDEVK

-362 LVKTDASHVSQK
+362 LIKTDASHVSQK

-391 IGQEAY
+391 MGQEAY
-397 ISRNLTI
+397 SSRNLTI

-431 KAFAME
+431 KAFDME

-450 GEIESYFVAV
+450 GEVESYFVAL
-460 VLDKKA
+460 VLEKKA
-466 AAIPNFED
+466 AAIPEFED

-483 QEVKAKQLA
+483 QEEKAKELA
-492 MDDAQKLFSILQS
+492 MEDANKLFKLLRAG
-505 NQSLDDLVL
+505 QSLDDLVL
-514 SYTAPE
+514 SYSTPE
-520 GTSIKDKKVEE
+520 NASIKEKKVEE

-541 NYVSNMGACQDA
+541 IYVSNMGSCQDA
-553 MFKAFQMDLNE
+553 MFKAFQMDMNE

-579 IVERDEADIEK
+579 LVEKDEADMEK
-590 LKNDPKVRAET
+590 LKTDPKVRREIM
-601 LKKLVQAKKNE
+601 KKLVQAKKNE
-612 VFTDWYNSTR
+612 VFTNWYNSTR

>member
-6 REKGLAQILIGAVTI
+6 REKGLAQILIGAVTV

-40 SPNEV
+40 SPDEV
-45 ALTIGE
+45 ALTVGE
-51 MKVLQTELDRA
+51 TKILQSELDRA
-62 MSNQSASKQDQK
+62 MSNQAAGKQDQE
-74 ETEKRVIEQYVL
+74 ETKKRVIEQYVL
-86 RELVKQAMPVE
+86 RELVKKAMPV
-97 QGEIEQYIAS
+97 QQSEIEQYIAS
-107 NPDQLSAY
+107 KPDQLSAY
-115 RLYQKSGVSDEF
+115 RLYQKSGVSNEF

-132 VQLSYKGIEQLLHHL
+132 VQLSYQGIEQLLHHL

-153 EIEEAFRREN
+153 EIEETYHREN

-170 VRFRHYEY
+170 IRFRHYEY
-178 NSLAKVTDEEVK
+178 NSLAKVTDEEAK
-190 SHFESNQE
+190 SHFELNKE
-198 KYKQAD
+198 KYKKSD

-218 VTEEQ
+218 VADEQ
-223 IKAHYNKTEKQYT
+223 IKAYYEKTKDQYS

-244 HILKKVDDSASVD
+244 HILKKVAEGSSLD
-257 EKNQVRL
+257 EKGKIRQ
-264 QATELLEMIKRE
+264 QAAELLEMIKTE
-276 MKTGKTF
+276 VEAGKSF
-283 AELAEIHSEGPSASN
+283 AELAQVHSEGPSASN

-320 ELSVGEMSGLVETS
+320 ELDIGEISGLVETS
-334 FGFHIIKLEDQKIN
+334 FGFHIIKLEDKKVNMQ
-348 TRTFDEVK
+348 TFDEVK

-362 LVKTDASHVSQK
+362 LIKTDASHVSQK

-391 IGQEAY
+391 MGQEAY
-397 ISRNLTI
+397 SSRNLTV

-431 KAFAME
+431 KAFDME

-450 GEIESYFVAV
+450 GEVESYFVAL
-460 VLDKKA
+460 VLEKKA
-466 AAIPNFED
+466 AAIPEFED

-483 QEVKAKQLA
+483 QEEKAKELA
-492 MDDAQKLFSILQS
+492 MEDANKLFKLLRSG
-505 NQSLDDLVL
+505 QSLDDLVL
-514 SYTAPE
+514 SYSTPE
-520 GTSIKDKKVEE
+520 NASIKEKKVEE

-541 NYVSNMGACQDA
+541 IYVSNMGSCQDA
-553 MFKAFQMDLNE
+553 MFKAFQMDMNE

-579 IVERDEADIEK
+579 LVEKDEADMEK
-590 LKNDPKVRAET
+590 LKTDPKVRREIM
-601 LKKLVQAKKNE
+601 KKLVQAKKNE
-612 VFTDWYNSTR
+612 VFTNWYNSTR

>member
-6 REKGLAQILIGAVTI
+6 REKGLAQILIGAVTV

-40 SPNEV
+40 SPDEV
-45 ALTIGE
+45 ALTVGE
-51 MKVLQTELDRA
+51 TKILQSELDRA
-62 MSNQSASKQDQK
+62 MSNQAAGKQDQE
-74 ETEKRVIEQYVL
+74 ETKKRVIEQYVL
-86 RELVKQAMPVE
+86 RELVKKAMPV
-97 QGEIEQYIAS
+97 QQSEIEQYIAS
-107 NPDQLSAY
+107 KPDQLSAY
-115 RLYQKSGVSDEF
+115 RLYQKSGVSNEF

-132 VQLSYKGIEQLLHHL
+132 VQLSYQGIEQLLHHL

-153 EIEEAFRREN
+153 EIEETYHREN

-170 VRFRHYEY
+170 IRFRHYEY
-178 NSLAKVTDEEVK
+178 NSLAKVTDEEAK
-190 SHFESNQE
+190 SHFELNKE
-198 KYKQAD
+198 KYKKSD

-218 VTEEQ
+218 VADEQ
-223 IKAHYNKTEKQYT
+223 IKAYYEKTKDQYS

-244 HILKKVDDSASVD
+244 HILKKVAEGSSLD
-257 EKNQVRL
+257 EKGKIRQ
-264 QATELLEMIKRE
+264 QAAELLEMIKTE
-276 MKTGKTF
+276 VEAGKSF
-283 AELAEIHSEGPSASN
+283 AELAQVHSEGPSASN

-320 ELSVGEMSGLVETS
+320 ELDIGEISGLVETS
-334 FGFHIIKLEDQKIN
+334 FGFHIIKLEDKKVNMQ
-348 TRTFDEVK
+348 TFDEVK

-362 LVKTDASHVSQK
+362 LIKTDASHVSQK

-391 IGQEAY
+391 MGQEAY
-397 ISRNLTI
+397 SSRNLTI
-404 QETGLFEQDASSIP
+404 QETGLFEQDTSSIP

-431 KAFAME
+431 KAFDME

-450 GEIESYFVAV
+450 GEVESYFVAL
-460 VLDKKA
+460 VLEKKA
-466 AAIPNFED
+466 AAIPEFED

-483 QEVKAKQLA
+483 QEEKAKELA
-492 MDDAQKLFSILQS
+492 MEDANKLFKLLRSG
-505 NQSLDDLVL
+505 QSLDDLVL
-514 SYTAPE
+514 SYSTPE
-520 GTSIKDKKVEE
+520 NASIKEKKVEE

-541 NYVSNMGACQDA
+541 IYVSNMGSCQDA
-553 MFKAFQMDLNE
+553 MFKAFQMDMNE

-579 IVERDEADIEK
+579 LVEKDEADMEK
-590 LKNDPKVRAET
+590 LKTDPKVRREIM
-601 LKKLVQAKKNE
+601 KKLVQAKKNE
-612 VFTDWYNSTR
+612 VFTNWYNSTR

>member
-6 REKGLAQILIGAVTI
+6 REKGLAQILIGAVTV

-40 SPNEV
+40 SPDEV
-45 ALTIGE
+45 ALTVGE
-51 MKVLQTELDRA
+51 TKILQSELDRA
-62 MSNQSASKQDQK
+62 MSNQAAGKQDQE
-74 ETEKRVIEQYVL
+74 ETKKRVIEQYVL
-86 RELVKQAMPVE
+86 RELVKKAMPV
-97 QGEIEQYIAS
+97 QQSEIEQYIAS
-107 NPDQLSAY
+107 KPDQLSAY
-115 RLYQKSGVSDEF
+115 RLYQKSGVSNEF

-132 VQLSYKGIEQLLHHL
+132 VQLSYQGIEQLLHHL

-153 EIEEAFRREN
+153 EIEETYHREN

-170 VRFRHYEY
+170 IRFRHYEY
-178 NSLAKVTDEEVK
+178 SSLAKVTDEEAK
-190 SHFESNQE
+190 SHFELNKE
-198 KYKQAD
+198 KYKKSD

-218 VTEEQ
+218 VADEQ
-223 IKAHYNKTEKQYT
+223 IKAYYEKTKDQYS

-244 HILKKVDDSASVD
+244 HILKKVAESSSLD
-257 EKNQVRL
+257 EKGKIRQ
-264 QATELLEMIKRE
+264 QAAELLEMV
-276 MKTGKTF
+276 KTEVEAGKSF
-283 AELAEIHSEGPSASN
+283 AELAQVHSEGPSASN

-320 ELSVGEMSGLVETS
+320 ELDIGEISGLVETS
-334 FGFHIIKLEDQKIN
+334 FGFHIIKLEDKKVNMQ
-348 TRTFDEVK
+348 TFDEVK

-362 LVKTDASHVSQK
+362 LIKTDASHVSQK

-391 IGQEAY
+391 MGQEAY
-397 ISRNLTI
+397 SSRNLTI

-431 KAFAME
+431 KAFDME

-450 GEIESYFVAV
+450 GEVESYFVAL
-460 VLDKKA
+460 VLEKKA
-466 AAIPNFED
+466 AAIPEFED

-483 QEVKAKQLA
+483 QEEKAKELA
-492 MDDAQKLFSILQS
+492 MEDANKLFQLLRAG
-505 NQSLDDLVL
+505 QSLDDLVL
-514 SYTAPE
+514 SYSTPE
-520 GTSIKDKKVEE
+520 NASIKEKKVEE

-541 NYVSNMGACQDA
+541 IYVSNMGSCQDA
-553 MFKAFQMDLNE
+553 MFKAFQMDMDE

-579 IVERDEADIEK
+579 LVEKDEADMEK
-590 LKNDPKVRAET
+590 LKTDPKVRREIM
-601 LKKLVQAKKNE
+601 KKLVQAKKNE
-612 VFTDWYNSTR
+612 VFTNWYNSTR

>member
-6 REKGLAQILIGAVTI
+6 REKGLAQILIGAVTV

-40 SPNEV
+40 SPDEV
-45 ALTIGE
+45 ALTVGE
-51 MKVLQTELDRA
+51 TKILQSELDRA
-62 MSNQSASKQDQK
+62 MSNQAAGKQDQE
-74 ETEKRVIEQYVL
+74 ETKKRIIEQYVL
-86 RELVKQAMPVE
+86 RELVKKAMPV
-97 QGEIEQYIAS
+97 QQSEIEQYIAS
-107 NPDQLSAY
+107 KPDQLSAY
-115 RLYQKSGVSDEF
+115 RLYQKSGVSNEF

-132 VQLSYKGIEQLLHHL
+132 VQLSYQGIEQLLHHL

-153 EIEEAFRREN
+153 EIEETYYREN

-170 VRFRHYEY
+170 IRFRHYEY
-178 NSLAKVTDEEVK
+178 NSLAKVTDEEAK
-190 SHFESNQE
+190 SHFELNKE
-198 KYKQAD
+198 KYKKSD
-204 QINLKYVQIKPEDF
+204 QINLKYVQIRPEDF
-218 VTEEQ
+218 VADEQ
-223 IKAHYNKTEKQYT
+223 IKAYYEKTKDQYS

-244 HILKKVDDSASVD
+244 HILKKVVEGSSLD
-257 EKNQVRL
+257 EKGKIRQ
-264 QATELLEMIKRE
+264 QAAELLEMV
-276 MKTGKTF
+276 KTEVEAGKSF
-283 AELAEIHSEGPSASN
+283 AELAQVHSEGPSASN

-320 ELSVGEMSGLVETS
+320 ELDIGEISGLVETS
-334 FGFHIIKLEDQKIN
+334 FGFHIIKLEDKKVNMQ
-348 TRTFDEVK
+348 TFDEVK

-362 LVKTDASHVSQK
+362 LIKTDASHVSQK

-391 IGQEAY
+391 MGQEAY
-397 ISRNLTI
+397 SSQNLTI

-431 KAFAME
+431 KAFDME

-450 GEIESYFVAV
+450 GEVESYFVAL
-460 VLDKKA
+460 VLEKKA
-466 AAIPNFED
+466 AAIPEFED

-483 QEVKAKQLA
+483 QEEKAKELA
-492 MDDAQKLFSILQS
+492 MEDANKLFKLLRAG
-505 NQSLDDLVL
+505 QSLDDLVL
-514 SYTAPE
+514 SYSTPE
-520 GTSIKDKKVEE
+520 NASIKEKKVEE

-541 NYVSNMGACQDA
+541 IYVSNMGSCQDA
-553 MFKAFQMDLNE
+553 MFKAFQMDMNE

-579 IVERDEADIEK
+579 LVEKDEADMEK
-590 LKNDPKVRAET
+590 LKTDPKVRREIM
-601 LKKLVQAKKNE
+601 KKLVQAKKNE
-612 VFTDWYNSTR
+612 VFTNWYNSTR

>member
-6 REKGLAQILIGAVTI
+6 REKGLAQILIGAVTV

-40 SPNEV
+40 SPDEV
-45 ALTIGE
+45 ALTVGE
-51 MKVLQTELDRA
+51 TKILQSELDRA
-62 MSNQSASKQDQK
+62 MSNQAAGKQDQE
-74 ETEKRVIEQYVL
+74 ETKKRVIEQYVL
-86 RELVKQAMPVE
+86 RELVKKAMPV
-97 QGEIEQYIAS
+97 QQSEIEQYIAS
-107 NPDQLSAY
+107 KPDQLSAY
-115 RLYQKSGVSDEF
+115 RLYQKSGVSNEF

-132 VQLSYKGIEQLLHHL
+132 VQLSYQGIEQLLHHL

-153 EIEEAFRREN
+153 EIEETYYREN

-170 VRFRHYEY
+170 IRFRHYEY
-178 NSLAKVTDEEVK
+178 SSLAKVTDEEAK
-190 SHFESNQE
+190 SHFELNKE
-198 KYKQAD
+198 KYKKSD

-218 VTEEQ
+218 VADEQ
-223 IKAHYNKTEKQYT
+223 IKAYYEKTKDQYS

-244 HILKKVDDSASVD
+244 HILKKVAEGSSLD
-257 EKNQVRL
+257 EKGKIRQ
-264 QATELLEMIKRE
+264 QAAELLEMV
-276 MKTGKTF
+276 KTEVEAGKSF
-283 AELAEIHSEGPSASN
+283 AELAQVHSEGPSASN

-320 ELSVGEMSGLVETS
+320 ELDIGEISGLVETS
-334 FGFHIIKLEDQKIN
+334 FGFHIIKLEDKKVNMQ
-348 TRTFDEVK
+348 TFDEVK

-362 LVKTDASHVSQK
+362 LIKTDASHVSQK

-391 IGQEAY
+391 MGQEAY
-397 ISRNLTI
+397 SSRNLTI

-431 KAFAME
+431 KAFDME

-450 GEIESYFVAV
+450 GEVESYFVAL
-460 VLDKKA
+460 VLEKKA
-466 AAIPNFED
+466 AAIPEFED

-483 QEVKAKQLA
+483 QEEKAKELA
-492 MDDAQKLFSILQS
+492 MEDANKLFKLLRAG
-505 NQSLDDLVL
+505 QSLDDLVL
-514 SYTAPE
+514 SYSTPE
-520 GTSIKDKKVEE
+520 NASIKEKKVEE

-541 NYVSNMGACQDA
+541 IYVSNMGSCQDA
-553 MFKAFQMDLNE
+553 MFKAFQMDMNE

-579 IVERDEADIEK
+579 LVEKDEADMEK
-590 LKNDPKVRAET
+590 LKTDPKVRREIM
-601 LKKLVQAKKNE
+601 KKLVQAKKNE
-612 VFTDWYNSTR
+612 VFTNWYNSTR

>member
-6 REKGLAQILIGAVTI
+6 REKGLAQILIGAVTV

-40 SPNEV
+40 SPDEV
-45 ALTIGE
+45 ALTVGE
-51 MKVLQTELDRA
+51 TKVLQSELDRA
-62 MSNQSASKQDQK
+62 MSNQAAGKQDQE
-74 ETEKRVIEQYVL
+74 ETKKRVIEQYVL
-86 RELVKQAMPVE
+86 RELVKKAMPV
-97 QGEIEQYIAS
+97 QQSEIEQYIAS
-107 NPDQLSAY
+107 KPDQLSAY
-115 RLYQKSGVSDEF
+115 RLYQKSGVSNEF

-132 VQLSYKGIEQLLHHL
+132 VQLSYQGIEQLLHHL

-153 EIEEAFRREN
+153 EIEEAYHREN

-170 VRFRHYEY
+170 IRFRHYEY
-178 NSLAKVTDEEVK
+178 NSLAKVTDEEAK
-190 SHFESNQE
+190 SHFELNKE
-198 KYKQAD
+198 KYKKSD

-218 VTEEQ
+218 VADEQ
-223 IKAHYNKTEKQYT
+223 IKAYYEKTKDQYS

-244 HILKKVDDSASVD
+244 HILKKVAEGSSLD
-257 EKNQVRL
+257 EKGKIRQ
-264 QATELLEMIKRE
+264 QAAELLEMV
-276 MKTGKTF
+276 KTEVEAGKSF
-283 AELAEIHSEGPSASN
+283 AELAQVHSEGPSASN

-320 ELSVGEMSGLVETS
+320 ELDIGEISGLVETS
-334 FGFHIIKLEDQKIN
+334 FGFHIIKLEDKKVNMQ
-348 TRTFDEVK
+348 TFDEVK

-362 LVKTDASHVSQK
+362 LIKTDASHVSQK

-391 IGQEAY
+391 MGQEAY
-397 ISRNLTI
+397 SSRNLTI

-431 KAFAME
+431 KAFDME

-450 GEIESYFVAV
+450 GEVESYFVAL
-460 VLDKKA
+460 VLEKKA
-466 AAIPNFED
+466 AAIPEFED

-483 QEVKAKQLA
+483 QEEKAKELA
-492 MDDAQKLFSILQS
+492 MEDANKLFKLLRAG
-505 NQSLDDLVL
+505 QSLDDLVL
-514 SYTAPE
+514 LYSTPE
-520 GTSIKDKKVEE
+520 NASIKEKKVEE

-541 NYVSNMGACQDA
+541 IYVSNMGSCQDA
-553 MFKAFQMDLNE
+553 MFKAFQMDMNE

-579 IVERDEADIEK
+579 LVEKDEADMEK
-590 LKNDPKVRAET
+590 LKTDPKVRREIM
-601 LKKLVQAKKNE
+601 KKLVQAKKNE
-612 VFTDWYNSTR
+612 VFTNWYNSTR

>member
-6 REKGLAQILIGAVTI
+6 REKGLAQILIGAVTV

-40 SPNEV
+40 SPDEV
-45 ALTIGE
+45 ALTVGE
-51 MKVLQTELDRA
+51 TKILQSELDRA
-62 MSNQSASKQDQK
+62 MSNQAAGKQDQE
-74 ETEKRVIEQYVL
+74 ETKKRVIEQYVL
-86 RELVKQAMPVE
+86 RELVKKAMPV
-97 QGEIEQYIAS
+97 QQSEIEQYIAS
-107 NPDQLSAY
+107 KPDQLSAY
-115 RLYQKSGVSDEF
+115 RLYQKSGVSNEF

-132 VQLSYKGIEQLLHHL
+132 VQLSYQGIEQLLHHL

-153 EIEEAFRREN
+153 EIEETYHREN

-170 VRFRHYEY
+170 IRFRHYEY
-178 NSLAKVTDEEVK
+178 NSLAKVTDEEAK
-190 SHFESNQE
+190 SHFELNKE
-198 KYKQAD
+198 KYKKSD

-218 VTEEQ
+218 VADEQ
-223 IKAHYNKTEKQYT
+223 IKAYYEKTKDQYS

-244 HILKKVDDSASVD
+244 HILKKVVEGSSLD
-257 EKNQVRL
+257 EKGKIRQ
-264 QATELLEMIKRE
+264 QAAELLEMV
-276 MKTGKTF
+276 KTEVEAGKSF
-283 AELAEIHSEGPSASN
+283 AELAQVHSEGPSASN

-320 ELSVGEMSGLVETS
+320 ELDIGEISGLVETS
-334 FGFHIIKLEDQKIN
+334 FGFHIIKLEDKKVDMQ
-348 TRTFDEVK
+348 TFDEVK

-362 LVKTDASHVSQK
+362 LIKTDASHVSQK

-391 IGQEAY
+391 MGQEAY
-397 ISRNLTI
+397 SSRNLTI

-431 KAFAME
+431 KAFDME

-450 GEIESYFVAV
+450 GEVESYFVAL
-460 VLDKKA
+460 VLEKKA
-466 AAIPNFED
+466 AAIPEFED

-483 QEVKAKQLA
+483 QEEKAKELA
-492 MDDAQKLFSILQS
+492 MEDANKLFKLLRAG
-505 NQSLDDLVL
+505 QSLDDLVL
-514 SYTAPE
+514 SYSTPE
-520 GTSIKDKKVEE
+520 NASIKEKKVEE

-541 NYVSNMGACQDA
+541 IYVSNMGSCQDA
-553 MFKAFQMDLNE
+553 MFKAFQMDMNE

-579 IVERDEADIEK
+579 LVEKDEADMEK
-590 LKNDPKVRAET
+590 LKTDPKVRREIM
-601 LKKLVQAKKNE
+601 KKLVQAKKNE
-612 VFTDWYNSTR
+612 VFTNWYNSTR

>member
-6 REKGLAQILIGAVTI
+6 REKGLAQILIGAVTV

-40 SPNEV
+40 SPDEV
-45 ALTIGE
+45 ALTVGE
-51 MKVLQTELDRA
+51 TKILQSELDRA
-62 MSNQSASKQDQK
+62 MSNQAAGKQDQE
-74 ETEKRVIEQYVL
+74 ETKKRVIEQYVL
-86 RELVKQAMPVE
+86 RELVKKAMPV
-97 QGEIEQYIAS
+97 QQSEIEQYIAS
-107 NPDQLSAY
+107 KPDQLSAY
-115 RLYQKSGVSDEF
+115 RLYQKSGVSNEF

-132 VQLSYKGIEQLLHHL
+132 VQLSYQGIEQLLHHL

-153 EIEEAFRREN
+153 EIEETYHREN

-170 VRFRHYEY
+170 IRFRHYEY
-178 NSLAKVTDEEVK
+178 NSLAKVTDEEAK
-190 SHFESNQE
+190 SHFELNKE
-198 KYKQAD
+198 KYKKSD

-218 VTEEQ
+218 VADEQ
-223 IKAHYNKTEKQYT
+223 IKAYYEKTKDQYS

-244 HILKKVDDSASVD
+244 HILKKVAEGSSLD
-257 EKNQVRL
+257 EKGKIRQ
-264 QATELLEMIKRE
+264 QAAELLEMV
-276 MKTGKTF
+276 KTEVEAGKSF
-283 AELAEIHSEGPSASN
+283 AELAQVHSEGPSASN

-320 ELSVGEMSGLVETS
+320 ELDIGEISGLVETS
-334 FGFHIIKLEDQKIN
+334 FGFHIIKLEDKKVNMQ
-348 TRTFDEVK
+348 TFDEVK

-362 LVKTDASHVSQK
+362 LIKTDASHVSQK

-391 IGQEAY
+391 MGQEAY
-397 ISRNLTI
+397 SSQNLTI

-431 KAFAME
+431 KAFDME

-450 GEIESYFVAV
+450 GEVESYFVAL
-460 VLDKKA
+460 VLEKKA
-466 AAIPNFED
+466 AAIPEFED

-483 QEVKAKQLA
+483 QEEKAKELA
-492 MDDAQKLFSILQS
+492 MEDANKLFKLLRAG
-505 NQSLDDLVL
+505 QSLDDLVL
-514 SYTAPE
+514 SYSTPE
-520 GTSIKDKKVEE
+520 NASIKEKKVEE

-541 NYVSNMGACQDA
+541 IYVSNMGSCQDA
-553 MFKAFQMDLNE
+553 MFKAFQMDMNE

-579 IVERDEADIEK
+579 LVEKDEADMEK
-590 LKNDPKVRAET
+590 LKTDPKVRREIM
-601 LKKLVQAKKNE
+601 KKLVQAKKNE
-612 VFTDWYNSTR
+612 VFTNWYNSTR

>member
-6 REKGLAQILIGAVTI
+6 REKGLAQILIGAVTV

-40 SPNEV
+40 SPDEV
-45 ALTIGE
+45 ALTVGE
-51 MKVLQTELDRA
+51 TKVLQSELDRA
-62 MSNQSASKQDQK
+62 MSNQAAGKQDQE
-74 ETEKRVIEQYVL
+74 ETKKRIIEQYVL
-86 RELVKQAMPVE
+86 RELVKKAMPV
-97 QGEIEQYIAS
+97 QQSEIEQYIAS
-107 NPDQLSAY
+107 KPDQLSAY
-115 RLYQKSGVSDEF
+115 RLYQKSGLSNEF

-132 VQLSYKGIEQLLHHL
+132 VQLSYQGIEQLLHHL

-153 EIEEAFRREN
+153 EIEETYHREN

-170 VRFRHYEY
+170 IRFRHYEY
-178 NSLAKVTDEEVK
+178 NSLAKVTDEEAK
-190 SHFESNQE
+190 SHFELNKE
-198 KYKQAD
+198 KYKKSD

-218 VTEEQ
+218 VADEQ
-223 IKAHYNKTEKQYT
+223 IKAYYEKTKDQYS

-244 HILKKVDDSASVD
+244 HILKKVAEGSSLD
-257 EKNQVRL
+257 EKDKIRQ
-264 QATELLEMIKRE
+264 QAVELLEMITTE
-276 MKTGKTF
+276 VEAGKSF
-283 AELAEIHSEGPSASN
+283 AELAQVHSEGPSASN

-320 ELSVGEMSGLVETS
+320 ELDIGEISGLVETS
-334 FGFHIIKLEDQKIN
+334 FGFHIIKLEDKKVNMQ
-348 TRTFDEVK
+348 TFDEVK

-362 LVKTDASHVSQK
+362 LIKTDASHVSQK

-391 IGQEAY
+391 MGQEAY
-397 ISRNLTI
+397 SSRNLTI

-431 KAFAME
+431 KAFDME

-450 GEIESYFVAV
+450 GEVESYFVAL
-460 VLDKKA
+460 VLEKKA
-466 AAIPNFED
+466 AAIPEFED

-483 QEVKAKQLA
+483 QEEKAKELA
-492 MDDAQKLFSILQS
+492 MEDANKLFKLLRAG
-505 NQSLDDLVL
+505 QSLDDLVL
-514 SYTAPE
+514 SYSTPE
-520 GTSIKDKKVEE
+520 NASIKEKKVEE

-541 NYVSNMGACQDA
+541 IYVSNMGSCQDA
-553 MFKAFQMDLNE
+553 MFKAFQMDMNE

-579 IVERDEADIEK
+579 LVEKDEADMEK
-590 LKNDPKVRAET
+590 LKTDPKVRREIM
-601 LKKLVQAKKNE
+601 KKLVQAKKNE
-612 VFTDWYNSTR
+612 VFTNWYNSTR

>member
-62 MSNQSASKQDQK
+62 MSNQSTSKQDQK

-244 HILKKVDDSASVD
+244 HILKKVDDSASVG

-283 AELAEIHSEGPSASN
+283 ADLAEIHSEGPSASN

-356 QEIKTL
+356 LEIKTL

-431 KAFAME
+431 KAFDME

>member
-6 REKGLAQILIGAVTI
+6 REKGLAQILIGAVTV

-40 SPNEV
+40 SPDEV
-45 ALTIGE
+45 ALTVGE
-51 MKVLQTELDRA
+51 TKVLQSELDRA
-62 MSNQSASKQDQK
+62 MSNQAAGKQDQE
-74 ETEKRVIEQYVL
+74 ETKKRIIEQYVL
-86 RELVKQAMPVE
+86 RELVKKEMPV
-97 QGEIEQYIAS
+97 QQSEIEQYIAS
-107 NPDQLSAY
+107 KPDQLSAY
-115 RLYQKSGVSDEF
+115 RLYQKSGVSNEF

-132 VQLSYKGIEQLLHHL
+132 VQLSYQGIEQLLHHL

-153 EIEEAFRREN
+153 EIEETYHREN

-170 VRFRHYEY
+170 IRFRHYEY
-178 NSLAKVTDEEVK
+178 NSLAKVTDEEAK
-190 SHFESNQE
+190 SHFELNKE
-198 KYKQAD
+198 KYKKSD

-218 VTEEQ
+218 VADEQ
-223 IKAHYNKTEKQYT
+223 IKAYYEKTKDQYS

-244 HILKKVDDSASVD
+244 HILKKVAEGSSLD
-257 EKNQVRL
+257 EKGKIRQ
-264 QATELLEMIKRE
+264 QAAELLEMIKTE
-276 MKTGKTF
+276 VEAGKSF
-283 AELAEIHSEGPSASN
+283 AELAQVHSEGPSASN

-320 ELSVGEMSGLVETS
+320 ELDIGEISGLVETS
-334 FGFHIIKLEDQKIN
+334 FGFHIIKLEDKKVNMQ
-348 TRTFDEVK
+348 TFDEVK

-362 LVKTDASHVSQK
+362 LIKTDASHVSQK

-391 IGQEAY
+391 MGQEAY
-397 ISRNLTI
+397 SSRNLTI

-431 KAFAME
+431 KAFDME

-450 GEIESYFVAV
+450 GEVESYFVAL
-460 VLDKKA
+460 VLEKKA
-466 AAIPNFED
+466 AAIPEFED

-483 QEVKAKQLA
+483 QEEKAKELA
-492 MDDAQKLFSILQS
+492 MEDANKLFKLLRAG
-505 NQSLDDLVL
+505 QSLDDLVL
-514 SYTAPE
+514 SYSTPE
-520 GTSIKDKKVEE
+520 NASIKEKKVEE

-541 NYVSNMGACQDA
+541 IYVSNMGSCQDA
-553 MFKAFQMDLNE
+553 MFKAFQMDMNE

-579 IVERDEADIEK
+579 LVEKDEADMEK
-590 LKNDPKVRAET
+590 LKTDPKVRREIM
-601 LKKLVQAKKNE
+601 KKLVQAKKNE
-612 VFTDWYNSTR
+612 VFTNWYNSTR

>member
-6 REKGLAQILIGAVTI
+6 REKGLAQILIGAVTV

-40 SPNEV
+40 SPDEV
-45 ALTIGE
+45 ALTVGE
-51 MKVLQTELDRA
+51 TKILQSELDRA
-62 MSNQSASKQDQK
+62 MSNQAAGKQDQE
-74 ETEKRVIEQYVL
+74 ETKKRVIEQYVL
-86 RELVKQAMPVE
+86 RELVKKAMPV
-97 QGEIEQYIAS
+97 QQSEIEQYIAS
-107 NPDQLSAY
+107 KPDQLSAY
-115 RLYQKSGVSDEF
+115 RLYQKSGVSNEF

-132 VQLSYKGIEQLLHHL
+132 VQLSYQGIEQLLHHL

-153 EIEEAFRREN
+153 EIEETYYREN

-170 VRFRHYEY
+170 IRFRHYEY
-178 NSLAKVTDEEVK
+178 SSLAKVTDEEAK
-190 SHFESNQE
+190 SHFELNKE
-198 KYKQAD
+198 KYKKSD

-218 VTEEQ
+218 VADEQ
-223 IKAHYNKTEKQYT
+223 IKAYYEKTKDQYS

-244 HILKKVDDSASVD
+244 HILKKVAEGSSLD
-257 EKNQVRL
+257 EKGKIRQ
-264 QATELLEMIKRE
+264 QAAELLEMV
-276 MKTGKTF
+276 KTEVEAGKSF
-283 AELAEIHSEGPSASN
+283 GELAQVHSEGPSASN

-320 ELSVGEMSGLVETS
+320 ELDIGEISGLVETS
-334 FGFHIIKLEDQKIN
+334 FGFHIIKLEDKKVNMQ
-348 TRTFDEVK
+348 TFDEVK

-362 LVKTDASHVSQK
+362 LIKTDASHVSQK

-391 IGQEAY
+391 MGQEAY
-397 ISRNLTI
+397 SSRNLTI

-431 KAFAME
+431 KAFDME

-450 GEIESYFVAV
+450 GEVESYFVAL
-460 VLDKKA
+460 VLEKKA
-466 AAIPNFED
+466 AAIPEFED

-483 QEVKAKQLA
+483 QEEKAKELA
-492 MDDAQKLFSILQS
+492 MEDANKLFKLLRAG
-505 NQSLDDLVL
+505 QSLDDLVL
-514 SYTAPE
+514 SYSTPE
-520 GTSIKDKKVEE
+520 NASIKEKKVEE

-541 NYVSNMGACQDA
+541 IYVSNMGSCQDA
-553 MFKAFQMDLNE
+553 MFKAFQMDMNE

-579 IVERDEADIEK
+579 LVEKDEADMEK
-590 LKNDPKVRAET
+590 LKTDPKVRREIM
-601 LKKLVQAKKNE
+601 KKLVQAKKNE
-612 VFTDWYNSTR
+612 VFTNWYNSTR

>member
-6 REKGLAQILIGAVTI
+6 REKGLAQILIGAVTV

-40 SPNEV
+40 SPDEV
-45 ALTIGE
+45 ALTVGE
-51 MKVLQTELDRA
+51 TKILQSELDRA
-62 MSNQSASKQDQK
+62 MSNQAAGKQDQE
-74 ETEKRVIEQYVL
+74 ETKKRVIEQYVL
-86 RELVKQAMPVE
+86 RELVKKAMPV
-97 QGEIEQYIAS
+97 QQSEIEQYIAS
-107 NPDQLSAY
+107 KPDQLSAY
-115 RLYQKSGVSDEF
+115 RLYQKSGVSNEF

-132 VQLSYKGIEQLLHHL
+132 VQLSYQGIEQLLHHL

-153 EIEEAFRREN
+153 EIEETYHREN

-170 VRFRHYEY
+170 IRFRHYEY
-178 NSLAKVTDEEVK
+178 SSLAKVTDEEAK
-190 SHFESNQE
+190 SHFELNKE
-198 KYKQAD
+198 KYKKSD

-218 VTEEQ
+218 VADEQ
-223 IKAHYNKTEKQYT
+223 IKAYYEKTKDQYS

-244 HILKKVDDSASVD
+244 HILKKVAEGSSLD
-257 EKNQVRL
+257 EKDKIRQ
-264 QATELLEMIKRE
+264 QAAELLEMIKTE
-276 MKTGKTF
+276 VEAGKSF
-283 AELAEIHSEGPSASN
+283 AELAQVHSEGPSASN

-320 ELSVGEMSGLVETS
+320 ELDIGEISGLVETS
-334 FGFHIIKLEDQKIN
+334 FGFHIIKLEDKKVDMQ
-348 TRTFDEVK
+348 TFDEVK

-362 LVKTDASHVSQK
+362 LIKTDASHVSQK

-391 IGQEAY
+391 MGQEAY
-397 ISRNLTI
+397 SSRNLTI

-431 KAFAME
+431 KAFDME

-450 GEIESYFVAV
+450 GEVESYFVAL
-460 VLDKKA
+460 VLEKKA
-466 AAIPNFED
+466 AAIPEFED

-483 QEVKAKQLA
+483 QEEKAKELA
-492 MDDAQKLFSILQS
+492 MEDANKLFKLLRAG
-505 NQSLDDLVL
+505 QSLDDLVL
-514 SYTAPE
+514 SYSTPE
-520 GTSIKDKKVEE
+520 NASIKEKKVEE

-541 NYVSNMGACQDA
+541 IYVSNMGSCQDA
-553 MFKAFQMDLNE
+553 MFKAFQMDMDE

-579 IVERDEADIEK
+579 LVEKDEADMEK
-590 LKNDPKVRAET
+590 LKTDPKVRREIM
-601 LKKLVQAKKNE
+601 KKLVQAKKNE
-612 VFTDWYNSTR
+612 VFTNWYNSTR

>member
-6 REKGLAQILIGAVTI
+6 REKGLAQILIGAVTV

-40 SPNEV
+40 SPDEV
-45 ALTIGE
+45 ALTVGE
-51 MKVLQTELDRA
+51 TKILQSELDRA
-62 MSNQSASKQDQK
+62 MSNQAAGKQDQE
-74 ETEKRVIEQYVL
+74 ETKKRVIEQYVL
-86 RELVKQAMPVE
+86 RELVKKAMPV
-97 QGEIEQYIAS
+97 QQSEIEQYIAS
-107 NPDQLSAY
+107 KPDQLSAY
-115 RLYQKSGVSDEF
+115 RLYQKSGVSNEF

-132 VQLSYKGIEQLLHHL
+132 VQLSYQGIEQLLHHL

-153 EIEEAFRREN
+153 EIEETYYREN

-170 VRFRHYEY
+170 IRFRHYEY
-178 NSLAKVTDEEVK
+178 SSLAKVTDEEAK
-190 SHFESNQE
+190 SHFELNKE
-198 KYKQAD
+198 KYKKSD

-218 VTEEQ
+218 VADEQ
-223 IKAHYNKTEKQYT
+223 IKAYYEKTKDQYS

-244 HILKKVDDSASVD
+244 HILKKVAEGSSLD
-257 EKNQVRL
+257 EKGKIRQ
-264 QATELLEMIKRE
+264 QAAELLEMIKTE
-276 MKTGKTF
+276 VEAGKSF
-283 AELAEIHSEGPSASN
+283 AELAQVHSEGPSASN

-320 ELSVGEMSGLVETS
+320 ELDIGEISGLVETS
-334 FGFHIIKLEDQKIN
+334 FGFHIIKLEDKKVNMQ
-348 TRTFDEVK
+348 TFDEVK

-362 LVKTDASHVSQK
+362 LIKTDASHVSQK

-391 IGQEAY
+391 MGQEAY
-397 ISRNLTI
+397 SSRNLTI

-431 KAFAME
+431 KAFDME

-450 GEIESYFVAV
+450 GEVESYFVAL
-460 VLDKKA
+460 VLEKKA
-466 AAIPNFED
+466 AAIPEFED

-483 QEVKAKQLA
+483 QEEKAKELA
-492 MDDAQKLFSILQS
+492 MEDANKLFKLLRAG
-505 NQSLDDLVL
+505 QSLDDLVL
-514 SYTAPE
+514 SYSAPE
-520 GTSIKDKKVEE
+520 NASIKEKKVEE

-541 NYVSNMGACQDA
+541 IYVSNMGSCQDA
-553 MFKAFQMDLNE
+553 MFKAFQMDMNE

-579 IVERDEADIEK
+579 LVEKDEADMEK
-590 LKNDPKVRAET
+590 LKTDPKVRREIM
-601 LKKLVQAKKNE
+601 KKLVQAKKNE
-612 VFTDWYNSTR
+612 VFTNWYNSTR

>member
-6 REKGLAQILIGAVTI
+6 REKGLAQILIGAVTV

-40 SPNEV
+40 SPDEV
-45 ALTIGE
+45 ALTVGE
-51 MKVLQTELDRA
+51 TKILQSELDRA
-62 MSNQSASKQDQK
+62 MSNQAAGKQDQE
-74 ETEKRVIEQYVL
+74 ETKKRIIEQYVL
-86 RELVKQAMPVE
+86 RELVKKAMPV
-97 QGEIEQYIAS
+97 QQSEIEQYIAS
-107 NPDQLSAY
+107 KPDQLSAY
-115 RLYQKSGVSDEF
+115 RLYQKSGLSNEF

-132 VQLSYKGIEQLLHHL
+132 VQLSYQGIEQLLHHL

-153 EIEEAFRREN
+153 EIEETYHREN

-170 VRFRHYEY
+170 IRFRHYEY
-178 NSLAKVTDEEVK
+178 NSLAKVTDEEAK
-190 SHFESNQE
+190 SHFELNKE
-198 KYKQAD
+198 KYKKSD

-218 VTEEQ
+218 VADEQ
-223 IKAHYNKTEKQYT
+223 IKAYYEKTKDQYS

-244 HILKKVDDSASVD
+244 HILKKVAEGSSLD
-257 EKNQVRL
+257 EKGKIRQ
-264 QATELLEMIKRE
+264 QAAELLEMIKTE
-276 MKTGKTF
+276 VEAGKSF
-283 AELAEIHSEGPSASN
+283 AELAQVHSEGPSASN

-320 ELSVGEMSGLVETS
+320 ELDIGEISGLVETS
-334 FGFHIIKLEDQKIN
+334 FGFHIIKLEDKKVNMQ
-348 TRTFDEVK
+348 TFDEVK

-362 LVKTDASHVSQK
+362 LIKTDASHVSQK

-391 IGQEAY
+391 MGQEAY
-397 ISRNLTI
+397 SSRNLTI

-431 KAFAME
+431 KAFDME

-450 GEIESYFVAV
+450 GEVESYFVAL
-460 VLDKKA
+460 VLEKKA
-466 AAIPNFED
+466 AAIPEFED

-483 QEVKAKQLA
+483 QEEKAKELA
-492 MDDAQKLFSILQS
+492 MEDANKLFKLLRAS
-505 NQSLDDLVL
+505 QSLDDLVL
-514 SYTAPE
+514 SYSTPE
-520 GTSIKDKKVEE
+520 NASIKEKKVEE

-541 NYVSNMGACQDA
+541 IYVSNMGSCQDA
-553 MFKAFQMDLNE
+553 MFKAFQMDMNE

-579 IVERDEADIEK
+579 LVEKDEADMEK
-590 LKNDPKVRAET
+590 LKTDPKVRREIM
-601 LKKLVQAKKNE
+601 KKLVQAKKNE
-612 VFTDWYNSTR
+612 VFTNWYNSTR

>member
-6 REKGLAQILIGAVTI
+6 REKGLAQILIGAVTV

-40 SPNEV
+40 SPDEV
-45 ALTIGE
+45 ALTVGE
-51 MKVLQTELDRA
+51 TKILQSELDRA
-62 MSNQSASKQDQK
+62 MSNQAAGKQDQE
-74 ETEKRVIEQYVL
+74 ETKKRIIEQYVL
-86 RELVKQAMPVE
+86 RELVKKAMPV
-97 QGEIEQYIAS
+97 QQSEIEQYIAS
-107 NPDQLSAY
+107 KPDQLSAY
-115 RLYQKSGVSDEF
+115 RLYQKSGVSNEF

-132 VQLSYKGIEQLLHHL
+132 VQLSYQGIEQLLHHL

-153 EIEEAFRREN
+153 EIEETYHREN

-170 VRFRHYEY
+170 IRFRHYEY
-178 NSLAKVTDEEVK
+178 NSLAKVTDEEAK
-190 SHFESNQE
+190 SHFELNKE
-198 KYKQAD
+198 KYKKSD
-204 QINLKYVQIKPEDF
+204 QINLKYVQIRPEDF
-218 VTEEQ
+218 VADEQ
-223 IKAHYNKTEKQYT
+223 IKAYYEKTKDQYS

-244 HILKKVDDSASVD
+244 HILKKVVEGSSLD
-257 EKNQVRL
+257 EKGKIRQ
-264 QATELLEMIKRE
+264 QAAELLEMV
-276 MKTGKTF
+276 KTEVEAGKSF
-283 AELAEIHSEGPSASN
+283 AELAQIHSEGPSASN

-320 ELSVGEMSGLVETS
+320 ELDIGEISGLVETS
-334 FGFHIIKLEDQKIN
+334 FGFHIIKLEDKKVNMQ
-348 TRTFDEVK
+348 TFDEVK

-362 LVKTDASHVSQK
+362 LIKTDASHVSQK

-391 IGQEAY
+391 MGQEAY
-397 ISRNLTI
+397 SSQNLTI

-431 KAFAME
+431 KAFDME

-450 GEIESYFVAV
+450 GEVESYFVAL
-460 VLDKKA
+460 VLEKKA
-466 AAIPNFED
+466 AAIPEFED

-483 QEVKAKQLA
+483 QEEKAKELA
-492 MDDAQKLFSILQS
+492 MEDANKLFKLLRAG
-505 NQSLDDLVL
+505 QSLDDLVL
-514 SYTAPE
+514 SYSTPE
-520 GTSIKDKKVEE
+520 NASIKEKKVEE

-541 NYVSNMGACQDA
+541 IYVSNMGSCQDA
-553 MFKAFQMDLNE
+553 MFKAFQMDMNE

-579 IVERDEADIEK
+579 LVEKDEADMEK
-590 LKNDPKVRAET
+590 LKTDPKVRREIM
-601 LKKLVQAKKNE
+601 KKLVQAKKNE
-612 VFTDWYNSTR
+612 VFTNWYNSTR

>member
-6 REKGLAQILIGAVTI
+6 REKGLAQILIGAVTV

-40 SPNEV
+40 SPDEV
-45 ALTIGE
+45 ALTVGE
-51 MKVLQTELDRA
+51 TKILQSELDRA
-62 MSNQSASKQDQK
+62 MSNQAAGKQDQE
-74 ETEKRVIEQYVL
+74 ETKKRVIEQYVL
-86 RELVKQAMPVE
+86 RELVKKAMPV
-97 QGEIEQYIAS
+97 QQSEIEQYIAS
-107 NPDQLSAY
+107 KPDQLSAY
-115 RLYQKSGVSDEF
+115 RLYQKSGVSNEF

-132 VQLSYKGIEQLLHHL
+132 VQLSYQGIEQLLHHL

-153 EIEEAFRREN
+153 EIEETYHREN

-170 VRFRHYEY
+170 IRFRHYEY
-178 NSLAKVTDEEVK
+178 NSLAKVTDEEAK
-190 SHFESNQE
+190 SHFELNKE
-198 KYKQAD
+198 KYKKSD

-218 VTEEQ
+218 VADEQ
-223 IKAHYNKTEKQYT
+223 IKAYYEKTKDQYS

-244 HILKKVDDSASVD
+244 HILKKVVEGSSLD
-257 EKNQVRL
+257 EKGKIRQ
-264 QATELLEMIKRE
+264 QAAELLEMV
-276 MKTGKTF
+276 KTEVEAGKSF
-283 AELAEIHSEGPSASN
+283 AELAQVHSEGPSASN

-320 ELSVGEMSGLVETS
+320 ELDIGEISGLVETS
-334 FGFHIIKLEDQKIN
+334 FGFHIIKLEDKKVNMQ
-348 TRTFDEVK
+348 TFDEVK

-362 LVKTDASHVSQK
+362 LIKTDASHVSQK

-391 IGQEAY
+391 MGQEAY
-397 ISRNLTI
+397 SSRNLTI

-431 KAFAME
+431 KAFDME

-450 GEIESYFVAV
+450 GEVESYFVAL
-460 VLDKKA
+460 VLEKKA
-466 AAIPNFED
+466 AAIPEFED

-483 QEVKAKQLA
+483 QEEKAKELA
-492 MDDAQKLFSILQS
+492 MEDANKLFKLLRAG
-505 NQSLDDLVL
+505 QSLDDLVL
-514 SYTAPE
+514 SYSTPE
-520 GTSIKDKKVEE
+520 NASIKEKKVEE

-541 NYVSNMGACQDA
+541 IYVSNMGSCQDA
-553 MFKAFQMDLNE
+553 MFKAFQMDMNE

-579 IVERDEADIEK
+579 LVEKDEADMEK
-590 LKNDPKVRAET
+590 LKTDPKVRREIM
-601 LKKLVQAKKNE
+601 KKLVQAKKNE
-612 VFTDWYNSTR
+612 VFTNWYNSTR

>member
-6 REKGLAQILIGAVTI
+6 REKGLAQILIGAVTV

-40 SPNEV
+40 SPDEV
-45 ALTIGE
+45 ALTVGE
-51 MKVLQTELDRA
+51 TKILQSELDRA
-62 MSNQSASKQDQK
+62 MSNQAAGKQDQE
-74 ETEKRVIEQYVL
+74 ETKKRVIEQYVL
-86 RELVKQAMPVE
+86 RELVKKAMPV
-97 QGEIEQYIAS
+97 QQSEIEQYIAS
-107 NPDQLSAY
+107 KPDQLSAY
-115 RLYQKSGVSDEF
+115 RLYQKSGMSNEF

-132 VQLSYKGIEQLLHHL
+132 VQLSYQGIEQLLHHL

-153 EIEEAFRREN
+153 EIEETYYREN

-170 VRFRHYEY
+170 IRFRHYEY
-178 NSLAKVTDEEVK
+178 NSLAKVTDEEAK
-190 SHFESNQE
+190 SHFELNKE
-198 KYKQAD
+198 KYKKSD

-218 VTEEQ
+218 VADEQ
-223 IKAHYNKTEKQYT
+223 IKAYYEKTKDQYS

-244 HILKKVDDSASVD
+244 HILKKVAEGSSLD
-257 EKNQVRL
+257 EKGKIRQ
-264 QATELLEMIKRE
+264 QAAELLEMV
-276 MKTGKTF
+276 KTEVEAGKSF
-283 AELAEIHSEGPSASN
+283 AELAQVHSEGPSASN

-320 ELSVGEMSGLVETS
+320 ELDIGEISGLVETS
-334 FGFHIIKLEDQKIN
+334 FGFHIIKLEDKKVNMQ
-348 TRTFDEVK
+348 TFDEVK

-362 LVKTDASHVSQK
+362 LIKTDASHVSQK

-391 IGQEAY
+391 MGQEAY
-397 ISRNLTI
+397 SSRNLTI

-418 NIGSRYT
+418 NIGSRYI

-431 KAFAME
+431 KAFDME

-450 GEIESYFVAV
+450 GEVESYFVAS
-460 VLDKKA
+460 VLEKKA
-466 AAIPNFED
+466 AAIPEFED

-483 QEVKAKQLA
+483 QEEKAKELA
-492 MDDAQKLFSILQS
+492 MEDANKLFKLLRAG
-505 NQSLDDLVL
+505 QSLDDLVL
-514 SYTAPE
+514 SYSTPE
-520 GTSIKDKKVEE
+520 NASIKEKKVEE

-541 NYVSNMGACQDA
+541 IYVSNMGSCQDA
-553 MFKAFQMDLNE
+553 MFKAFQMDMNE

-579 IVERDEADIEK
+579 LVEKDEADMEK
-590 LKNDPKVRAET
+590 LKTDPKVRREIM
-601 LKKLVQAKKNE
+601 KKLVQAKKNE
-612 VFTDWYNSTR
+612 VFTNWYNSTR

>member
-6 REKGLAQILIGAVTI
+6 REKGLAQILIGAVTV

-40 SPNEV
+40 SPDEV
-45 ALTIGE
+45 ALTVGE
-51 MKVLQTELDRA
+51 TKILQSELDRA
-62 MSNQSASKQDQK
+62 MSNQAAGKQDQE
-74 ETEKRVIEQYVL
+74 ETKKRIIEQYVL
-86 RELVKQAMPVE
+86 RELVKKAMPV
-97 QGEIEQYIAS
+97 QQSEIEQYIAS
-107 NPDQLSAY
+107 KPDQLSAY
-115 RLYQKSGVSDEF
+115 RLYQKSGVSNEF

-132 VQLSYKGIEQLLHHL
+132 VQLSYQGIEQLLHHL

-153 EIEEAFRREN
+153 EIEETYHREN

-170 VRFRHYEY
+170 IRFRHYEY
-178 NSLAKVTDEEVK
+178 NSLAKVTDEEAK
-190 SHFESNQE
+190 SHFELNKE
-198 KYKQAD
+198 KYKKSD

-218 VTEEQ
+218 VADEQ
-223 IKAHYNKTEKQYT
+223 IKAYYEKTKDQYS

-244 HILKKVDDSASVD
+244 HILKKVAEGSSLD
-257 EKNQVRL
+257 EKGKIRQ
-264 QATELLEMIKRE
+264 QAAELLEMIKTE
-276 MKTGKTF
+276 VEAGKSF
-283 AELAEIHSEGPSASN
+283 AELAQVHSEGPSASN

-320 ELSVGEMSGLVETS
+320 ELDIGEISGLVETS
-334 FGFHIIKLEDQKIN
+334 FGFHIIKLEDKKVNMQ
-348 TRTFDEVK
+348 TFDEVK

-362 LVKTDASHVSQK
+362 LIKTDASHVSQK

-391 IGQEAY
+391 MGQEAY
-397 ISRNLTI
+397 SSRNLTI

-431 KAFAME
+431 KAFDME

-450 GEIESYFVAV
+450 GEVESYFVAL
-460 VLDKKA
+460 VLEKKA
-466 AAIPNFED
+466 AAIPEFED

-483 QEVKAKQLA
+483 QEEKAKELA
-492 MDDAQKLFSILQS
+492 MEDANKLFKLLRSG
-505 NQSLDDLVL
+505 QSLDDLVL
-514 SYTAPE
+514 SYSTPE
-520 GTSIKDKKVEE
+520 NASIKEKKVEE

-541 NYVSNMGACQDA
+541 IYVSNMGSCQDA
-553 MFKAFQMDLNE
+553 MFKAFQMDMNE

-579 IVERDEADIEK
+579 LVEKDEADMEK
-590 LKNDPKVRAET
+590 LKTDPKVRREIM
-601 LKKLVQAKKNE
+601 KKLVQAKKNE
-612 VFTDWYNSTR
+612 VFTNWYNSTR